1 MKIKGG
7 LSRKMWILD
16 SGMILFVLPAIFFAL
31 YAQNKVNNTYARY
44 SRLYPASNL
53 TGAQVARLLL
63 DNAGLEQV
71 KVVQTEGRLTD
82 HYDPRTKVV
91 RLSAPIYGNNS
102 LAALGIAAH
111 EVGHALQHDGDY
123 FPLSIR
129 NSIVP
134 LAGFGSQAAFP
145 LFFIGF
151 LFSRG
156 GLAIF
161 MDIGIALFLFA
172 VLFQVITLPVEFNAS
187 RRALALLEDGG
198 YLHGEE
204 LSGTKKVLSAAALTY
219 VAALAVAL
227 AQFLRLLMLRNR
239 R

>member
-1 MKIKGG
+1 MEIKGG
-7 LSRKMWILD
+7 LSRKMWFID
-16 SGMILFVLPAIFFAL
+16 SGMILFVLPAMFFAM
-31 YAQNKVNNTYARY
+31 YAQNKVRNTYARY
-44 SRLYPASNL
+44 SRLYSASSL

-71 KVVQTEGRLTD
+71 KVVQTEGQLTD
-82 HYDPRTKVV
+82 HYDPRTRVV
-91 RLSAPIYGNNS
+91 RLSASIYGNNS

-123 FPLSIR
+123 LPLGIR

-134 LAGFGSQAAFP
+134 LAGFGSRAAFP

-151 LFSRG
+151 IFSSG
-156 GLAIF
+156 GLAFF

-172 VLFQVITLPVEFNAS
+172 VIFQAITLPVEFNAS
-187 RRALALLEDGG
+187 NRAISLLENGG

-204 LSGTKKVLSAAALTY
+204 LLGAKQVLSAAALTY
-219 VAALAVAL
+219 VAAMAVAL
-227 AQFLRLLMLRNR
+227 GQFLRLLMLRNR
-239 R
+239 E